1 MSLDFGEGDGASDG
15 CAASLGEVFGV
26 AEELHPVVEAE
37 AWAEGLFGAGWL
49 LGGAFFL
56 DG

>member
-1 MSLDFGEGDGASDG
+1 MERRMGAPR
-15 CAASLGEVFGV
+15 LGEVFGV
-26 AEELHPVVEAE
+26 AEALHPVVEAE

>member
-1 MSLDFGEGDGASDG
+1 VLLDFGEGDGAPDG

-49 LGGAFFL
+49 VGAFFL